1 MEHESYHEI
10 MQRGRF
16 DFPIGFYHVEKYH
29 PRFNMPYHWHMEYEL
44 IHILHGGFTISLNDE
59 TIHMVPGDI
68 VFVSDGIVH
77 GGVVDSDDT
86 VYECLV
92 FDPQKLLLPAN
103 YHAANLDQI
112 FSHTLRV
119 RNHFTPDDQKLS
131 AVIPALF
138 NQFQQHQ
145 PGYELI
151 VIGLLYTVFG
161 LIIQEKQYTTV
172 AVEPVTYHSMNSAAA
187 TRHIL
192 DTMRSPNLKVIFDMS
207 NLVDAGNVGAQ
218 DRIWND
224 VGELLGDQIVAVH
237 FKGQAFAPD
246 GGLLH
251 TSLEDSL
258 TDYAGAFAMLRQL
271 PQDALPVLREEAV
284 PSRAASDIAFMR
296 GFFA

>member
-151 VIGLLYTVFG
+151 VTGLLYTVFG

-172 AVEPVTYHSMNSAAA
+172 TVEPVESSFALLQKLKNAFRLIDEKYSTALTLADLSNAAG
-187 TRHIL
+187 L
-192 DTMRSPNLKVIFDMS
+192 SPNYFCKVFQ
-207 NLVDAGNVGAQ
+207 NLTKFTPIEYLNRFRIDQACVKLAYTDAS
-218 DRIWND
+218 ITD
-224 VGELLGDQIVAVH
+224 VAYACGFNNLSYFIKTFRRQ
-237 FKGQAFAPD
+237 KGISPGKF
-246 GGLLH
+246 
-251 TSLEDSL
+251 
-258 TDYAGAFAMLRQL
+258 RQKN
-271 PQDALPVLREEAV
+271 RE
-284 PSRAASDIAFMR
+284 
-296 GFFA
+296 

>member
-151 VIGLLYTVFG
+151 VTGLLYTVFG

-172 AVEPVTYHSMNSAAA
+172 TVEPVESSFAQLQKLKNAFRLIDEKYSTALTLADLSNAAG
-187 TRHIL
+187 L
-192 DTMRSPNLKVIFDMS
+192 SPNYFCKVFQ
-207 NLVDAGNVGAQ
+207 NLTKFTPIEYLNRFRIDQACVKLAYTDASST
-218 DRIWND
+218 D
-224 VGELLGDQIVAVH
+224 VAYACGFNNLSYFIKTFRRQ
-237 FKGQAFAPD
+237 KGISPGKF
-246 GGLLH
+246 
-251 TSLEDSL
+251 
-258 TDYAGAFAMLRQL
+258 RQKN
-271 PQDALPVLREEAV
+271 RE
-284 PSRAASDIAFMR
+284 
-296 GFFA
+296 